1 MGAVRFY
8 DEAGL
13 FAEEVGEVGAE
24 RLLSSKL
31 GAVEAAA
38 SEQRPEG
45 LLGRCR
51 GSTKSAGTE
60 GRRTQQAGHA
70 ATSTSA
76 RPSCLFSSPLSLRE
90 RGRG

>member
-1 MGAVRFY
+1 
-8 DEAGL
+8 
-13 FAEEVGEVGAE
+13 
-24 RLLSSKL
+24 
-31 GAVEAAA
+31 
-38 SEQRPEG
+38 

-76 RPSCLFSSPLSLRE
+76 RPSCLFSSPLFSPLPPGEGSGVRVKDLNTS
-90 RGRG
+90 RGFS